1 MEILKKNI
9 RMNRQKSKAV
19 NQITLEEDMNVPDSK
34 PDAGSII
41 QESGNVKIED
51 TKILDNQVLLSGYL
65 EVKILYVSDS
75 EDRQIHRLDTRL
87 PFEER
92 LNLEGVEA
100 GDNIRVKW
108 DLEDLNVHLINSR
121 KMSIQALVT
130 FMASIEELYDTQA
143 AVELHGMEEISTRTK
158 ELQPLSLAVQKKD
171 ILRIR
176 DEINLASNK
185 PNIGELLWESVQL
198 RGTDVRVM
206 DGQLDIRGELFIFVL
221 YAGDDEN
228 STKQWIETALPFQG
242 SIECSGCSSAMIPDV
257 EISLAGST
265 LEVRPDY
272 DGEERLIQLEVVLDL
287 DIKLYEEESVE
298 ILSDVY
304 SPAKELVPITSQEV
318 YESLVI
324 KNFSKCRAGERIR
337 MEANQPRMLQIC
349 HSKGEVK
356 IDETR
361 ITEKG
366 IQVEGAVYV
375 SILYITA
382 DDTLPFALMHGM
394 VPFQHMIEVEGINQD
409 CRYSLKT
416 ELEQLST
423 MMIDSEELEVKI
435 SVNLGVLIVQVHRED
450 CIVDVEEHDLD
461 LKKIQE
467 LPGIVGY
474 IVQPGDS
481 LWNIAKTYY
490 TTPDRIMEL
499 NALETE
505 EVQPGNRLL
514 IIKEAASWQR

>member
-171 ILRIR
+171 ILRIK

-198 RGTDVRVM
+198 QGHGCPCHGRTAGYPRGTVY
-206 DGQLDIRGELFIFVL
+206 FVL

-228 STKQWIETALPFQG
+228 STKQWIETAMPFQG

-265 LEVRPDY
+265 LEVRP
-272 DGEERLIQLEVVLDL
+272 
-287 DIKLYEEESVE
+287 
-298 ILSDVY
+298 
-304 SPAKELVPITSQEV
+304 
-318 YESLVI
+318 
-324 KNFSKCRAGERIR
+324 
-337 MEANQPRMLQIC
+337 
-349 HSKGEVK
+349 
-356 IDETR
+356 
-361 ITEKG
+361 
-366 IQVEGAVYV
+366 
-375 SILYITA
+375 
-382 DDTLPFALMHGM
+382 
-394 VPFQHMIEVEGINQD
+394 
-409 CRYSLKT
+409 
-416 ELEQLST
+416 
-423 MMIDSEELEVKI
+423 
-435 SVNLGVLIVQVHRED
+435 
-450 CIVDVEEHDLD
+450 
-461 LKKIQE
+461 
-467 LPGIVGY
+467 
-474 IVQPGDS
+474 
-481 LWNIAKTYY
+481 
-490 TTPDRIMEL
+490 
-499 NALETE
+499 
-505 EVQPGNRLL
+505 
-514 IIKEAASWQR
+514 